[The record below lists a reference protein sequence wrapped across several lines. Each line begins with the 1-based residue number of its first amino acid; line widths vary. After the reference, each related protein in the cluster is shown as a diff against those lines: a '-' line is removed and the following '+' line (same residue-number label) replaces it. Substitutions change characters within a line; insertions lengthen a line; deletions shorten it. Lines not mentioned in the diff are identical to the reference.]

1 MAELG
6 LQEFQI
12 QPVAVEGCQ
21 GLQEMEVGV
30 GVHQEE
36 GEGEGA
42 SQVLQAREEGVGGR
56 QEPQAEEGV
65 GGRQEPQAEEGA
77 GGRQE
82 PQAEEGVGGGREP
95 QAEEG
100 AVGGQEAPPGEGGVG
115 PRGASHPPGRRAPP
129 PPPPP
134 PGGGSPAPAWVRLE
148 PGTRSLQPRSLPRHQ
163 PTSSSRSQDAPPTE
177 QRRTVGQASATG

>member
-6 LQEFQI
+6 LQELQI

-65 GGRQEPQAEEGA
+65 GGC
-77 GGRQE
+77 
-82 PQAEEGVGGGREP
+82 REP
-95 QAEEG
+95 QAEEEAVVVEEEWPRPREEGVQGLGYPLPVKG
-100 AVGGQEAPPGEGGVG
+100 ARWERQDQDHRRTRQVKEGQGGGQP
-115 PRGASHPPGRRAPP
+115 
-129 PPPPP
+129 
-134 PGGGSPAPAWVRLE
+134 
-148 PGTRSLQPRSLPRHQ
+148 
-163 PTSSSRSQDAPPTE
+163 
-177 QRRTVGQASATG
+177 